1 MRALSLIIALTAL
14 SYPTTVSGV
23 MNVIN
28 KSPPDGRIVKLGR
41 DINLSCRTDNRW
53 FFCIWNSPS
62 GNKQCAIQENTP
74 QNVCKGDPRIMLMGG
89 LNNCEI
95 HLRNVGPQDH
105 GQWTCMVTDPVKFDN
120 DKETISLEVGQQ
132 ARVGFDPGFGKQ
144 NELRITEG
152 DTVKVRPKASNNES
166 SCHLIL
172 R

>member
-1 MRALSLIIALTAL
+1 MAAMRAPVIVLLAYGPLLPACC
-14 SYPTTVSGV
+14 VHAV

-28 KSPPDGRIVKLGR
+28 KSPPDGKIVKAGR
-41 DINLSCRTDNRW
+41 DVNLSCRTDNRW

-74 QNVCKGDPRIMLMGG
+74 QNVCSGDPRIMLMGG

-120 DKETISLEVGQQ
+120 DKETISLEVGQR
-132 ARVGFDPGFGKQ
+132 ARVGFDPGFGNK
-144 NELRITEG
+144 NELRMTEG
-152 DTVKVRPKASNNES
+152 DSMEVRKNIFKNRVF
-166 SCHLIL
+166 C
-172 R
+172 